1 MNRNQISPTTLNSDL
16 RELSQ
21 IQLLPG
27 QIFAGEGFVPFS
39 HLPRLLEELDL
50 EPGEEDKLGLHWTAA
65 TSMDLQ
71 TEGLPE
77 EYRLKISLKG
87 ALPLQCQKCQG
98 KFQEVVDFETQFLI
112 LETEEAVEEYPLD
125 DDLEDVLAANPKFDL
140 YDLIE
145 GEALLSVPLM
155 PQHEAN
161 KCDKNAS
168 KSIKNPQNTPISA
181 KSEDFDE
188 SNKKPNPFEVLKKL
202 KLDK

>member
-50 EPGEEDKLGLHWTAA
+50 EPGEEGKLGLHWSAA

-87 ALPLQCQKCQG
+87 SLPLQCQKCQG
-98 KFQEVVDFETQFLI
+98 KLQEVVDFETQFLI

-155 PQHEAN
+155 PAHETG
-161 KCDKNAS
+161 KCDKSSPKSTKSVQKSSISS
-168 KSIKNPQNTPISA
+168 KSEEFD
-181 KSEDFDE
+181 KSD
-188 SNKKPNPFEVLKKL
+188 KKPNPFEILKKL